1 MSTTE
6 QAQGLGTGAG
16 DFVVQQL
23 HELQVDVLDD
33 RHALEI
39 LRELCNKTL
48 GADIRVEG
56 YGGASPGESKFAA
69 GQRQPFVSHW
79 VVGDVAAIQPN
90 RLSVEV
96 VGQGLIGGRGIAER
110 SRRETNTGGE
120 VIGQLALE
128 SETNA
133 NANAVA
139 VIAQCASAVLL
150 EETLTAHPHIAG
162 PAKTAEGLF
171 EAGEALLL
179 LLRGKRVIGQ
189 RGLHIGIL
197 RIELVDGILWGG
209 LGRNRVRLL
218 LGVRCSLLRLLQLL
232 LRLLELLVGN
242 LQLLI
247 GLVQLL

>member
-6 QAQGLGTGAG
+6 QSQGLGTGAG

-33 RHALEI
+33 RHALE
-39 LRELCNKTL
+39 TL

-79 VVGDVAAIQPN
+79 VVGEVAAIQPN
-90 RLSVEV
+90 RLSIEI

-120 VIGQLALE
+120 VIVQLALE

-139 VIAQCASAVLL
+139 VIAECASAVLL
-150 EETLTAHPHIAG
+150 EETLAAHPYIAV
-162 PAKTAEGLF
+162 PAKTAECLF
-171 EAGEALLL
+171 EAREALLL
-179 LLRGKRVIGQ
+179 VLLGKRVIGQ
-189 RGLHIGIL
+189 RGSHIGIF
-197 RIELVDGILWGG
+197 RVEPVDGILRGG
-209 LGRNRVRLL
+209 RVRNCVCLL
-218 LGVRCSLLRLLQLL
+218 LSVGCGL
-232 LRLLELLVGN
+232 LRLLELL
-242 LQLLI
+242 LRLLEM
-247 GLVQLL
+247 LVVS